1 MQGKGSDS
9 RRFVLRDGVR
19 ASRRV
24 EICVMSTELEA
35 VRKSSQRFWRGL
47 FRPQARLAPN
57 DPIHCDVPVLRGAE
71 VAAVYYDQRRAG
83 DFYEF
88 LRVGRSRL
96 LFALLDMAGRRAE
109 TRDILRAA
117 QRTFRETAFRRFASE
132 DLNETTAMVELCHA
146 MNRTILRGG
155 IRTCAGF
162 IACYNEDLGTIC
174 YANAGHTPAL
184 VRDATGVTLLEATG
198 LPLGLFSHVPQSAS
212 TCVLPPEGAL
222 LVMSRGIVEAEYQ
235 GVEFGL
241 AAAARNFQSSTG
253 LGAHDVCSAV
263 LQAAE
268 AFARIPLTHN
278 DVTAL
283 ALVRAEALNPS
294 LPLDTSPCDK

>member
-1 MQGKGSDS
+1 MNTE
-9 RRFVLRDGVR
+9 
-19 ASRRV
+19 V
-24 EICVMSTELEA
+24 EP
-35 VRKSSQRFWRGL
+35 VRKSSLGSWWGF
-47 FRPQARLAPN
+47 FRQQVRSAPN
-57 DPIHCDVPVLRGAE
+57 DPIHCDVPTLRGAE
-71 VAAVYYDQRRAG
+71 VAALYYDQRRAG

-88 LRVGRSRL
+88 LRVARSRM
-96 LFALLDMAGRRAE
+96 LFALLDMAGLRAD
-109 TRDILRAA
+109 TRDILRTAQKTFRQAAA
-117 QRTFRETAFRRFASE
+117 QGFASE

-184 VRDATGVTLLEATG
+184 VRDAAGVTLLEATG

-222 LVMSRGIVEAEYQ
+222 LVISRGIAEAEYE
-235 GVEFGL
+235 GEEFGL
-241 AAAARNFQSSTG
+241 AGATQSFQNSVG
-253 LGAHDVCSAV
+253 LGAHGVCTAL

-268 AFARIPLTHN
+268 AFTRNPLTHN

-283 ALVRAEALNPS
+283 ALVRAEALNPGV
-294 LPLDTSPCDK
+294 PLDTPPCDK

>member
-1 MQGKGSDS
+1 
-9 RRFVLRDGVR
+9 
-19 ASRRV
+19 
-24 EICVMSTELEA
+24 MSTEVEP
-35 VRKSSQRFWRGL
+35 VRKSSRRLWRGL
-47 FRPQARLAPN
+47 FGQEVRPAPK
-57 DPIHCDVPVLRGAE
+57 DPIHCDVPTLRGAE

-88 LRVGRSRL
+88 LRVARSRM
-96 LFALLDMAGRRAE
+96 LFALLDMAGRRAD

-117 QRTFRETAFRRFASE
+117 QKTFREAATRLFASE
-132 DLNETTAMVELCHA
+132 DLNETTAMIELCHA
-146 MNRTILRGG
+146 MNRTILLGG

-162 IACYNEDLGTIC
+162 IACYNEELGTIC

-184 VRDATGVTLLEATG
+184 VRDATGVTLLGATG

-212 TCVLPPEGAL
+212 TCALPPQGAM
-222 LVMSRGIVEAEYQ
+222 LVISRGIVEAEYE
-235 GVEFGL
+235 GEEFGL
-241 AAAARNFQSSTG
+241 AGAVASFQSSTG
-253 LGAHDVCSAV
+253 VGAHDVCTAL

-268 AFARIPLTHN
+268 SFARIPLIHN

-294 LPLDTSPCDK
+294 VPLDTPPCDQ

>member
-1 MQGKGSDS
+1 MN
-9 RRFVLRDGVR
+9 
-19 ASRRV
+19 
-24 EICVMSTELEA
+24 TELEA
-35 VRKSSQRFWRGL
+35 AHKSALRFWRRL
-47 FRPQARLAPN
+47 FVPEFLPAPN
-57 DPIHCDVPVLRGAE
+57 DPIHCDVPMLRGAE
-71 VAAVYYDQRRAG
+71 VAAVYYEQRRAG

-88 LRVGRSRL
+88 LRVGRSRM
-96 LFALLDMAGRRAE
+96 LFALLDMAGRRAD
-109 TRDILRAA
+109 TRHILRAA
-117 QRTFRETAFRRFASE
+117 QQTFRETASRRFAGE

-162 IACYNEDLGTIC
+162 IACYNEDLGTVC

-222 LVMSRGIVEAEYQ
+222 LVISRGIVEAECEEE
-235 GVEFGL
+235 EFGL
-241 AAAARNFQSSTG
+241 AGAIQSFQTSVG
-253 LGAHDVCSAV
+253 LGAHDVCTAV
-263 LQAAE
+263 LRAAE
-268 AFARIPLTHN
+268 AFTRIPLTHD

-283 ALVRAEALNPS
+283 ALVRAEALHEGA
-294 LPLDTSPCDK
+294 PLDTPPCDK